1 MSPLLQQL
9 QLPVQPLQPRQYPLT
24 PSPKQPPTPSSP
36 RTSMTSPG
44 RGNARSP
51 RPGVANSPRQVV
63 QSGGGSTL
71 QQQLMQPPSIKYP
84 QSLVTVSQQGG
95 GASPRYSVPIV
106 TTTQSILSAQ
116 LSQPPRSS
124 SISLTRTPNN
134 PIVVSSPDIVSVSQ
148 AAAAQGG
155 YIQVS
160 QGGQILQVAPQSL
173 IQQHNQSQEC
183 VIIDI
188 ILCTKLWHLLQRK
201 GFIIIH
207 LKLSYH

>member
-1 MSPLLQQL
+1 MVIPASSSPTKMSPLLQQL

-63 QSGGGSTL
+63 QSGGASTL

-84 QSLVTVSQQGG
+84 QSIVTVSQGG

-134 PIVVSSPDIVSVSQ
+134 PIVVSSPDIVQVSQ
-148 AAAAQGG
+148 AQGG

-173 IQQHNQSQEC
+173 IQQHNQSQAC
-183 VIIDI
+183 LTIDNVITF
-188 ILCTKLWHLLQRK
+188 LCRK
-201 GFIIIH
+201 SNFC
-207 LKLSYH
+207 K